1 MKKSKVGKLF
11 AFVCALLSFVM
22 VFSVAACNSGDDT
35 DNTGGLSLNLTAL
48 TLDVGTKNSPILVTS
63 TVTEDVVWTSSD
75 SSKVSV
81 EGSGNGKRAGLVTAL
96 AVGEATV
103 TATSGDKS
111 ATCTVTVVEAE
122 KITIT
127 KDGTAVSSNLTLS
140 GKDATVQLAASSSRG
155 HDVAWESD
163 KPLIA
168 TVSENGLVTAVAT
181 NGSANILAKCAQHSD
196 VVASVKVVVGDG
208 KDASYELENTYL
220 TNSVSGEHPGVW
232 MYWNEF
238 SNITEAT
245 YVEGE
250 VSLTAINLKEG
261 ANWYNIHM
269 LYTANEA
276 DKDEAGNALTA
287 GQHYKTTFDLD
298 STMAGKVTVN
308 GYVLDLEK
316 GTHTYTVYYDHL
328 DTALTLYWGVDGQ
341 GSDFV
346 NDEEENQEITMKL
359 SNIKWET
366 SEKIQLKSPTFDITD
381 NTLTINDPNTEGVGS
396 YTLNLYRPDG
406 KFILGIP
413 VKAGKIDPAT
423 IPVGTFTGKLIAYAA
438 NAHYIDTP
446 EITSAN
452 ATITGTNENYM
463 YTMNP
468 SSGNGAVKEPGTW
481 TYYVSSWVIFEGKG
495 SIVDDSATIS
505 FSNNKGNW
513 TDTQLFYKVPGK
525 KTGDTYSVKLHI
537 DNVPNAGRIQIG
549 TQVVTLK
556 EGNNEIPLS
565 ITESAGASITIV
577 FGVYPEDEQQEIQSV
592 ENLKVRVELV

>member
-1 MKKSKVGKLF
+1 MKKFKLGRLS

-22 VFSVAACNSGDDT
+22 IFSIAACNT
-35 DNTGGLSLNLTAL
+35 DEGGGGNGGLNLNLNTL

-75 SSKVSV
+75 DSKVTV
-81 EGSGNGKRAGLVTAL
+81 EGSGSGKRAGLVTAV
-96 AVGEATV
+96 AVGTATV

-140 GKDATVQLAASSSRG
+140 GKDDTVQLAASSSRG
-155 HDVAWESD
+155 HDIVWDSEAN
-163 KPLIA
+163 LIA
-168 TVSENGLVTAVAT
+168 TVSENGLVTAIASSGT
-181 NGSANILAKCAQHSD
+181 AIITAKCAQHSD

-208 KDASYELENTYL
+208 KDASYNLENTYL
-220 TNSVSGEHPGVW
+220 TSSVSGEHPGVW

-238 SNITEAT
+238 SNVSEAT
-245 YVEGE
+245 YVEG
-250 VSLTAINLKEG
+250 VVNLTAINLKEG
-261 ANWYNIHM
+261 ANWYNIHL
-269 LYTANEA
+269 LYTASDA
-276 DKDEAGNALTA
+276 DKDQSGNALTA
-287 GQHYKTTFDLD
+287 GQHYKVTFDLD

-316 GTHTYTVYYDHL
+316 GKHTYTAYYDHK
-328 DTALTLYWGVDGQ
+328 DTAFTLYWGVDGL

-366 SEKIQLKSPTFDITD
+366 SEKIQLKSPTFSITD

-396 YTLNLYRPDG
+396 YTLNLYRTDG

-413 VKAGKIDPAT
+413 VKSGKIDPAT
-423 IPVGTFTGKLIAYAA
+423 IPVGTFTGKLIVYAA
-438 NAHYIDTP
+438 NAHYIDTA

-452 ATITGTNENYM
+452 ATITGTNENYT
-463 YTMNP
+463 YNMNP
-468 SSGNGAVKEPGTW
+468 SGGAGAVKEPGTW
-481 TYYVSSWVIFEGKG
+481 TYYISSWVTFEGKG
-495 SIVDDSATIS
+495 SIVDDSATIT
-505 FSNNKGNW
+505 FGNNAGNW

-525 KTGDTYSVKLHI
+525 KAGDTYNVILHF
-537 DNVPNAGRIQIG
+537 DNVPNAGRIQVG
-549 TQVVTLK
+549 NEVVSLK
-556 EGNNEIPLS
+556 AGNNEVPVT

-577 FGVYPEDEQQEIQSV
+577 FGVYPENEQQEIRAA